1 MCQVIII
8 IKPNITF
15 LKIGFIVVKW
25 EIENSVSVVNEEK
38 VVGAMELKEGSTVDT
53 LTGKN

>member
-1 MCQVIII
+1 M
-8 IKPNITF
+8 TF
-15 LKIGFIVVKW
+15 LKIGFVAVKW